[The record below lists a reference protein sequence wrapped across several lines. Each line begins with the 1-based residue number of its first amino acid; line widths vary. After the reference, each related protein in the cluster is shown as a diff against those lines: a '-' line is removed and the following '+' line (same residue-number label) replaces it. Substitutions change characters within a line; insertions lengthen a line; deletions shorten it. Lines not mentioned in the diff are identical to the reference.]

1 MAKGKGGTYWFGP
14 SWIVAIILAI
24 IPIVNW
30 FLGFFHRLVRRNILG
45 AVVYLFFGGILGFVD
60 LVTIIVFNKIIFL
73 A

>member
-1 MAKGKGGTYWFGP
+1 MAKGKTNTYWFGP

-24 IPIVNW
+24 IPGVNW
-30 FLGFFHRLVRRNILG
+30 VLGFVHRLVRGNLLG

-60 LVTIIVFNKIIFL
+60 LITIILFKKIIFL

>member
-1 MAKGKGGTYWFGP
+1 MAKRKGGTYWFGP

-30 FLGFFHRLVRRNILG
+30 VLGVVHRLVRGNLLG
-45 AVVYLFFGGILGFVD
+45 AVVYFFFGGILGYVD
-60 LVTIIVFNKIIFL
+60 LFTIIVFNKIILL